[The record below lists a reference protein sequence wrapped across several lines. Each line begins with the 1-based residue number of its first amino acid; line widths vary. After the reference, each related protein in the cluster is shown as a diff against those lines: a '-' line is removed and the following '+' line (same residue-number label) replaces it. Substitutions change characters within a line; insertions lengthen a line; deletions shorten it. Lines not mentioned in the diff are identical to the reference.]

1 MIQGNSLVVQLLQ
14 FSSFTVIGLGSIP
27 GQGTKILQIVW
38 GCQKKKDTDE
48 LIYERETDRPTDI
61 ENKCMGIKEKE
72 RRGVN

>member
-38 GCQKKKDTDE
+38 GCQKKKKIQMN
-48 LIYERETDRPTDI
+48 LF
-61 ENKCMGIKEKE
+61 MKEKQTDPQT
-72 RRGVN
+72 